1 MTDTALPTL
10 NLNDSVTLCLTGHTL
25 PGHAPEAVAAGLAK
39 LLKLDE
45 ARALALLAGQET
57 VIKRALPRE
66 QLARYQQLLAD
77 AGAETRVRE
86 EAAVAEVSA
95 PAAKPATPAV
105 AATQPSTASQPDPS
119 VAPVETVTC
128 PACQC
133 VQPRR
138 TLCRDCGVDM
148 PRMRAAQ
155 AAPREAERG
164 PATQGAR
171 SSAGARQA
179 VPREAGERGGLPW
192 KPIAVGVV
200 LCVAAA
206 LFWVQRSKLTEER
219 VYDFYNEGMRATLKR
234 DPDAL
239 CAQMADDFRGSGS
252 ASAAGVDLGAQ
263 EEVNKT
269 QACHAMRELYAS
281 IEKIGEAMGGEMH
294 IQYNRDIERIDIAA
308 DGQSAQVQY
317 SYFLGVGGSVMQ
329 FRGEATET
337 VVRSGTKIL
346 LQRAEST
353 VNISGG

>member
-25 PGHAPEAVAAGLAK
+25 PGQAPEAVAAGLAK

-86 EAAVAEVSA
+86 EAAAAALSTPVAQPASPTA
-95 PAAKPATPAV
+95 P
-105 AATQPSTASQPDPS
+105 QPSTASQPEPS
-119 VAPVETVTC
+119 AAPVETVSC

-171 SSAGARQA
+171 INAGARQA
-179 VPREAGERGGLPW
+179 APREAGERGGLPW

-206 LFWVQRSKLTEER
+206 LFWVQRSKLTEDRINE
-219 VYDFYNEGMRATLKR
+219 FYQDGMRAALAR
-234 DPDAL
+234 DADAQ
-239 CAQMADDFRGSGS
+239 CAQLAEDFRGIGS
-252 ASAAGVDLGAQ
+252 LTAAGVDMGQQ
-263 EEVNKT
+263 EETNKA
-269 QACHAMRELYAS
+269 QACASLRELYATIDKVS
-281 IEKIGEAMGGEMH
+281 AAMNTELPM
-294 IQYNRDIERIDIAA
+294 QYNLNISDIDIAP

-317 SYFLGVGGSVMQ
+317 TYAYSVGSSIMQ
-329 FRGEATET
+329 FSGESTDT
-337 VVRSGTKIL
+337 VVRRDGKIL
-346 LQRAEST
+346 VQSAEST

>member
-10 NLNDSVTLCLTGHTL
+10 DLNDSVTLCLTGRTL

-86 EAAVAEVSA
+86 ETAAAAPSA
-95 PAAKPATPAV
+95 PAAKPASPA
-105 AATQPSTASQPDPS
+105 APQPSAASQPEPS

-164 PATQGAR
+164 TATQGAR
-171 SSAGARQA
+171 SGAGARQA
-179 VPREAGERGGLPW
+179 EPREESERGGLPW

-239 CAQMADDFRGSGS
+239 CAQLADDFRGSSS
-252 ASAAGVDLGAQ
+252 ASAAGVDFGAQ

-269 QACHAMRELYAS
+269 QACQGMRELYAS

-294 IQYNRDIERIDIAA
+294 IQYNRDIERVDIAA
-308 DGQSAQVQY
+308 DGQSAVVHY